1 MLKPAVFFYV
11 DSESAYGIHA
21 WNCPVAAFRRKR
33 HECCYVS
40 VVTFVVSVVVTFV
53 VSQLL

>member
-1 MLKPAVFFYV
+1 MLKPAVFYV